1 MYSIPRDNVR
11 KSPPRK
17 NRIKRKWRILGST
30 TMVAKHKKDFIYQKD
45 IDTPGEMLYKNC
57 LWIGRR
63 KIDQKKLKPL
73 VSNTQTMALN
83 SISLAIS
90 NECDL
95 LNWLS
100 ILYDRMYCNRIRSPV
115 YGAKNAHRV
124 TAHFRKTV
132 SFQRT
137 WNRYRNSIT
146 GDFSHVIRRA
156 GESLRP
162 LLSKRIGFH
171 SVHENR
177 SANCC
182 IYLKNSQYSHFPKKW
197 FYYWFSP
204 PPPFLQFRHKFHD
217 ERFIYLFVVPQFKIE
232 SAQYITF

>member
-45 IDTPGEMLYKNC
+45 IDTPGEMLYINC

-95 LNWLS
+95 LNWIS
-100 ILYDRMYCNRIRSPV
+100 ILYDRMYCNRIRPPV

-156 GESLRP
+156 EESIRP

-171 SVHENR
+171 SMHENR

-182 IYLKNSQYSHFPKKW
+182 IYF
-197 FYYWFSP
+197 
-204 PPPFLQFRHKFHD
+204 
-217 ERFIYLFVVPQFKIE
+217 
-232 SAQYITF
+232 

>member
-1 MYSIPRDNVR
+1 MTNFGLDDYGGRTQERLYLSERYRYTRRD
-11 KSPPRK
+11 
-17 NRIKRKWRILGST
+17 
-30 TMVAKHKKDFIYQKD
+30 A
-45 IDTPGEMLYKNC
+45 LYK
-57 LWIGRR
+57 LSVDRWTKERP
-63 KIDQKKLKPL
+63 KKLKPL
-73 VSNTQTMALN
+73 VSNTQTIALN

-95 LNWLS
+95 LNWIS

-156 GESLRP
+156 EESIRP
-162 LLSKRIGFH
+162 LVSKRIGFH

-182 IYLKNSQYSHFPKKW
+182 IFLMNSKYSHFSQKW

-204 PPPFLQFRHKFHD
+204 HPPSFSSGINFTNMKG
-217 ERFIYLFVVPQFKIE
+217 LF
-232 SAQYITF
+232 TCL